1 MVNFNLKNT
10 KTTVDIAMKSNELSL
25 SDLDAHIDLIIELMS
40 NVKDRASHSN
50 FIGRGIEAYAF
61 KILDG
66 LVLKMYSEEEGYST
80 LKVYDLLEESDCE
93 ILAKNYAV
101 LQSYSLINGIE
112 YTFIIQEELQPL
124 KEFKYGNSIYKN
136 KKLIIDFLKEV
147 YEFSD
152 YTSLNDAHSGNV
164 GLTIDGKL
172 KLLDCGLCSDME
184 SKKINL
190 EYTLYDLSL
199 YNWFKTFITND
210 ILEYSGIHENN
221 FDPEEKYEKL
231 IFALEGLS

>member
-1 MVNFNLKNT
+1 MVNLNLKNT
-10 KTTVDIAMKSNELSL
+10 KTTVDIIMKSNELSL

-40 NVKDRASHSN
+40 NVKDRTSHSN
-50 FIGRGIEAYAF
+50 FIGRGIEAYVF

-66 LVLKMYSEEEGYST
+66 LVLKMYSEEQSYTT
-80 LKVYDLLEESDCE
+80 LEVYDLLEESDCE

-101 LQSYSLINGIE
+101 LQSYSLINDTE

-124 KEFKYGNSIYKN
+124 KSFEYSNNIYEN
-136 KKLIIDFLKEV
+136 KKLIIDFMKEV
-147 YEFSD
+147 YKFSY

-172 KLLDCGLCSDME
+172 KLLDCGLCSIE
-184 SKKINL
+184 ETKELNL
-190 EYTLYDLSL
+190 ENALYDLEVYL
-199 YNWFKTFITND
+199 WFKAFISKD
-210 ILEYSGIHENN
+210 IRKYSGIHKYIT
-221 FDPEEKYEKL
+221 DSEEVYEKL